1 MPKKELKMKLPSI
14 DELFTTEAQR
24 QDAKGEKIVN
34 LPINEID
41 EFPKHPFKVNID
53 ENSEI
58 LQSIKEKGVL
68 VPAIVRKKA
77 EGRYELISGHRRKK
91 ASELLNLED
100 MPCIVRDLT
109 DDEATIIM
117 VDSNMQRE
125 KILPSEKAFAYKMRL
140 EAIKHQGSRSDLT
153 SDQVGEKLNN
163 KYSVNIIADEVKDSK
178 SQVQRFIRLTKLIP
192 DLLKMVDN
200 DVLNLKPSIALGPAV
215 KLSFLTKLE
224 QECVVDC
231 IDCYDA
237 TPSYSQAAE
246 LKRLSESKKLN
257 VDLIHDIMSTEKAN
271 QIPKIRFNEG
281 RIMNVLPKNMERDK
295 IEDYVVKSI
304 DFYTKYLKQRELKK
318 NGMER

>member
-1 MPKKELKMKLPSI
+1 MPKKELKMRFPSI
-14 DELFTTEAQR
+14 DDLFTTEAQR
-24 QDAKGEKIVN
+24 QEAKGESIVN

-91 ASELLNLED
+91 ASELLNLKE

-125 KILPSEKAFAYKMRL
+125 KILPSEKAFAYKMKM
-140 EAIKHQGSRSDLT
+140 EAIKHQGSRNDLT
-153 SDQVGEKLNN
+153 SDQVGRKSGEETA
-163 KYSVNIIADEVKDSK
+163 SIIGKDHND
-178 SQVQRFIRLTKLIP
+178 SQTQVRRYIRLTYLIP
-192 DLLKMVDN
+192 ELLKFVDN
-200 DVLNLKPSIALGPAV
+200 DVLNLRPSIAFSPAV
-215 KLSFLTKLE
+215 ELSFLTKPE

-231 IDCYDA
+231 IDCYAA
-237 TPSYSQAAE
+237 TPSYSQAME
-246 LKRLSESKKLN
+246 LKRLSQSKELD

-281 RIMNVLPKNMERDK
+281 RIMSVLPKNVDRNQ

-304 DFYTKYLKQRELKK
+304 DFYTKYLKQKELKK
-318 NGMER
+318 NNMER

>member
-1 MPKKELKMKLPSI
+1 MPKKELKMRFPSI
-14 DELFTTEAQR
+14 DDLFTTEAQR
-24 QDAKGEKIVN
+24 QEAKGESIVN

-91 ASELLNLED
+91 ASELLNLKE

-125 KILPSEKAFAYKMRL
+125 KILPSEKAFAYKMKM
-140 EAIKHQGSRSDLT
+140 EAIKHQGSRNDLT
-153 SDQVGEKLNN
+153 SDQVGRKSGEETA
-163 KYSVNIIADEVKDSK
+163 SIIGKDHND
-178 SQVQRFIRLTKLIP
+178 SQTQVRRYIRLTYLIP
-192 DLLKMVDN
+192 ELLKFVDN
-200 DVLNLKPSIALGPAV
+200 DVLNLRPYIAFSPAV
-215 KLSFLTKLE
+215 ELSFLTKSE

-237 TPSYSQAAE
+237 TPSYSQAME
-246 LKRLSESKKLN
+246 LKRLSQSKELD

-281 RIMNVLPKNMERDK
+281 RIMSVLPKNVDRNQ

-304 DFYTKYLKQRELKK
+304 DFYTKYLKQKELKK
-318 NGMER
+318 NNMER